1 MSSGSDAPPDTAT
14 RSADRSRPA
23 MSSCARACSMAC
35 GQLAVRDGDQALGR
49 PGCGAGGEQPGCLP
63 AQAGNRAGVTWRCG
77 SGAASGGYRLA
88 HHPDRVAQ
96 VAEQRFQIQAAPRN
110 GARQELR
117 GGHPRTGE
125 RINDRGFKQLRP
137 QLSGTTVTT
146 PVLPWRRP
154 GRGGDVFPRHAE
166 RPRTG
171 RVEEADDP
179 RDPSR
184 AHWPTVHR
192 GSVVRRICGRSRRG
206 SLSENAERTEEV
218 DLRGTSANWSAKY
231 QAPDSASLGAH
242 WWLSV

>member
-1 MSSGSDAPPDTAT
+1 VAVISMAPPRTARLVVSSRSRMAT
-14 RSADRSRPA
+14 RRSA
-23 MSSCARACSMAC
+23 
-35 GQLAVRDGDQALGR
+35 GQAA
-49 PGCGAGGEQPGCLP
+49 
-63 AQAGNRAGVTWRCG
+63 AQAANNLAACPRRRGNRAGVTWRCG
-77 SGAASGGYRLA
+77 SGDASGGYRLA

-96 VAEQRFQIQAAPRN
+96 VVEQRLQIPAAPRS

-146 PVLPWRRP
+146 PVLRWRRP

-184 AHWPTVHR
+184 AHWPTIHR
-192 GSVVRRICGRSRRG
+192 GSVVRRSVGAGGGGRSARMQNAQKRWICAARRP
-206 SLSENAERTEEV
+206 
-218 DLRGTSANWSAKY
+218 TSQPNIRR
-231 QAPDSASLGAH
+231 Q
-242 WWLSV
+242 VRR